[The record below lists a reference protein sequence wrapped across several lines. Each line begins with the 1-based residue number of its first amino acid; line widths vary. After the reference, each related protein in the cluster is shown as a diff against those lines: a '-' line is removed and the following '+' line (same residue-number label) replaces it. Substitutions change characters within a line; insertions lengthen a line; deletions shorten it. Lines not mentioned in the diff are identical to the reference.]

1 MNGVS
6 FLLMLEDND
15 QQSGRDKQFGLGVKE
30 TVTTGTG
37 MNERM
42 NEHKRTRRTVSIEDE
57 GGRSVSAYFSAMKL
71 YR

>member
-42 NEHKRTRRTVSIEDE
+42 NEHKHALDRNAGAR
-57 GGRSVSAYFSAMKL
+57 
-71 YR
+71 